1 MTMKNERN
9 TIWGHQLSPATSSA
23 SYAYFSNSSDLQVC
37 SHINLIV
44 LAAKEKRMDLSRI
57 TELSIRYLTD
67 NGPNNQALNRL
78 AAFYRDAPSDIEASV
93 YEPALC
99 LILQGSKVATT
110 GDQTARLG
118 PGEALVVSHDLPVVS
133 RITKASA
140 SEPYLSLVLFLDVQL
155 IRSLYEQ
162 VADLPPSD
170 AQVRSLSVAPV
181 EAAWLAPFIRYV
193 ELMDSPMDAKVL
205 GPSILRE
212 IHYRLL
218 RSLIGQNLRNLLIA
232 DSHSSRIAKAIGQL
246 KSEYHSTLRVSEL
259 AKVAAMSESS
269 FHKHFKDVTGTT
281 PLQFQKD
288 LRLIQ
293 AKVLLTQMS
302 NTVSDAA
309 FAVGYESPAHFSRD
323 YSRRFGLAP
332 SSDANL
338 SAGGISRGSSALISM
353 TD

>member
-1 MTMKNERN
+1 
-9 TIWGHQLSPATSSA
+9 
-23 SYAYFSNSSDLQVC
+23 
-37 SHINLIV
+37 
-44 LAAKEKRMDLSRI
+44 MDLSHI
-57 TELSIRYLTD
+57 SALAVRYLTD
-67 NGPNNQALNRL
+67 KSSTNQELHRL
-78 AAFYRDAPSDIEASV
+78 SAYGWDAPSDIEVSV

-99 LILQGSKVATT
+99 LILQGSKMATT
-110 GDQTARLG
+110 GDQTVRLD
-118 PGEALVVSHDLPVVS
+118 PGKALLISHALPVVS
-133 RITKASA
+133 RITEASP
-140 SEPYLSLVLFLDVQL
+140 SEPYLSLVLFLDMQL
-155 IRSLYEQ
+155 IRSLYEE
-162 VADLPPSD
+162 VADLPPPD
-170 AQVRSLSVAPV
+170 PQVRSLSVAPA
-181 EAAWLAPFIRYV
+181 EAAWLAPLIRYV

-218 RSLIGQNLRNLLIA
+218 RSIIGQKLRSLLAA
-232 DSHSSRIAKAIGQL
+232 DSYESRIAKAIGQL

-293 AKVLLTQMS
+293 AKVLLTQRK

-338 SAGGISRGSSALISM
+338 SAGAFHAAQ
-353 TD
+353 TT